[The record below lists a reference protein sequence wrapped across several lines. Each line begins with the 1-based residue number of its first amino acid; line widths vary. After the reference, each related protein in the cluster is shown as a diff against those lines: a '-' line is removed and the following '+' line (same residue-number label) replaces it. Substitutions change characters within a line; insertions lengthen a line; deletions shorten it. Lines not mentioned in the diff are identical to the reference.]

1 MQGQRKSGP
10 RAAVR
15 VGQGTSLPDGLET
28 WLRRTNY
35 PFPLRSQYLPINKA
49 RPGALLAKGR
59 PQIFSPPGEAA
70 VLGLCIPGAFHPDH
84 TREKHRGGEGKWEHC
99 LLCARRA
106 ERPRPLPLPLP
117 KAHNAPR
124 VSQGPTQC
132 LGPAS
137 IGASVHCSP
146 GCSEVAQVLYPKQHA
161 VTAASDAHTHGLGTR
176 GPAQRLPCG
185 VAILVYHRK
194 TEFKG
199 PLAQGLADSRAK
211 LRFGPNS
218 WAPELCFQLQGGCRM
233 RRMRF

>member
-1 MQGQRKSGP
+1 MAQKDQLPLPFEEPVSADQQG
-10 RAAVR
+10 
-15 VGQGTSLPDGLET
+15 
-28 WLRRTNY
+28 
-35 PFPLRSQYLPINKA
+35 KA
-49 RPGALLAKGR
+49 R
-59 PQIFSPPGEAA
+59 SPPGERQATNLFSPRRSSSA
-70 VLGLCIPGAFHPDH
+70 RALHSWCFHPDH
-84 TREKHRGGEGKWEHC
+84 TREKHRGGEGKWEHR

-218 WAPELCFQLQGGCRM
+218 RVPELCFQLQGGCRM